1 VKFKLYA
8 NCIPTKGA
16 RRSTI
21 CDVQRGDIYLI
32 PNALFDILAQHPNKS
47 VDEIKRCYDTSNEHV
62 IEEYFSFLIDNDL
75 GFFCNNPESF
85 PDIELV
91 WESPEVITN
100 AIVDIDSTS
109 TYNIDKALQE
119 LQDLGCKNIEFR
131 IYNGYDLARLTGLL
145 NKLDDS
151 IFRYVSL
158 LVRHHYSFSI
168 EDIKSLC
175 IQFRRLQSVVVF
187 AAEKEQKADDILYT
201 KQNIDSSN
209 CCGVVSYKYFTPNL
223 KMFSESRSFNSC
235 LNRKVSIDV
244 NGIIR
249 NCPSMK
255 DGYGDINYTE
265 LHEVIRKPEFQK
277 YWHVTKDEIDTCKVC
292 EFRNVCTD
300 CRAFTKEPQ
309 SLYSKP
315 SKCSYDPYTTT
326 WN

>member
-1 VKFKLYA
+1 MKFKLYA

-16 RRSTI
+16 QRSTI

-32 PNALFDILAQHPNKS
+32 PNALFDILSQHPNKS
-47 VDEIKRCYDTSNEHV
+47 VDEVKGYYDESNAQV
-62 IEEYFSFLIDNDL
+62 IDEYFSFLIDNEL
-75 GFFCNNPESF
+75 GFFCNNPENF
-85 PDIELV
+85 PDIELA

-109 TYNIDKALQE
+109 TYTIDKVLQE

-131 IYNGYDLARLTGLL
+131 IYNGYDLERLTGLL
-145 NKLDDS
+145 NKLEDS

-158 LVRHHYSFSI
+158 LVRSHYSFSV
-168 EDIKSLC
+168 ENIKNLC
-175 IQFRRLQSVVVF
+175 TQFRRLQSVVVF
-187 AAEKEQKADDILYT
+187 GAEKDQTEDDIFYT
-201 KQNIDSSN
+201 TQNIESSN

-223 KMFSESRSFNSC
+223 KMFSESRNFNSC

-244 NGIIR
+244 KGVIR

-255 DGYGDINYTE
+255 EGYGDINYTE
-265 LHEVIRKPEFQK
+265 LREVIRKPEFQK
-277 YWHVTKDEIDTCKVC
+277 YWHITKDEIDICKVC

-300 CRAFTKEPQ
+300 CRAFTKEPP